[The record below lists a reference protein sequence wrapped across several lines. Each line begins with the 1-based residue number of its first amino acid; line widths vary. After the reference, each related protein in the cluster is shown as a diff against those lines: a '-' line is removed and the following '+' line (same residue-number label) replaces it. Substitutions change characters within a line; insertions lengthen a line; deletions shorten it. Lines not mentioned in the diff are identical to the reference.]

1 LRELGLEVEE
11 INFAKT
17 PLDEASLR
25 MIVKAAGGVMKVA
38 NLRHAVAKENG
49 WAEEPPSEDAF
60 VEAALA
66 EPNVMRRPILVLG
79 KKVLVGFDKSNKD
92 LWAKLG

>member
-17 PLDEASLR
+17 
-25 MIVKAAGGVMKVA
+25 
-38 NLRHAVAKENG
+38 
-49 WAEEPPSEDAF
+49 
-60 VEAALA
+60 
-66 EPNVMRRPILVLG
+66 PNVMRRPILVLG

>member
-25 MIVKAAGGVMKVA
+25 LILKAAGGVMKVA

-49 WAEEPPSEDAF
+49 WAEGPPSEDAF